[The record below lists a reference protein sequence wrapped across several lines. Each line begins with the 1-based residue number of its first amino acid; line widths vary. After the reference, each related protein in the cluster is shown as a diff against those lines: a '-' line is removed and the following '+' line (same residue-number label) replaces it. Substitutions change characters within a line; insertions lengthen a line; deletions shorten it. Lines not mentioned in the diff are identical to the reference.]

1 MIEESIEQQAAA
13 EQLRREQMNI
23 VIVGHVDHGKS
34 TIVGRLL
41 ADTHTL
47 PDGKLEQVKEECRR
61 TSKPFEFAFLID
73 ALKDEQAQGIT
84 IDSAR
89 VFFKTTG
96 RDYIIIDAP
105 GHIEF
110 LKNMVTGAARAEVAF
125 LVIDAEEGIQEN
137 SKRHGYLLSMLG
149 ISQICVLVNK
159 MDLVEYDRTVYRR
172 IVRRY
177 RRFLRNLN
185 ITATSFI
192 PVSGRDGT
200 NITEL
205 SEYTPWYTGSTVVDQ
220 LDLFEKEPPRH
231 ELPFRMPVQDVY
243 KFTRYDDKRRI
254 IAGTID
260 TGSVSVGDE
269 VVFYPSGKKSRVKSI
284 EAFSR
289 PTIAR
294 EAAPATVGF
303 TLEEQIYIKRGEV
316 ASKVR
321 EKKPVVAKEVR
332 VSLFWLGKKE
342 LDPSREYVFKLG
354 TCRRSMRIAEV
365 VRVINASNLRAR
377 RKQSV
382 IRQHEVAECV
392 LRLDSEIAF
401 DPVDENPTT
410 GRFVIVD
417 DYEIAGGGIVREAVE
432 DSRQWVRENIRLRNF
447 NWQRSRISPVRRAE
461 RYNQRSTFV
470 LITGPDAD
478 RKRALAEQLEER
490 LFSNGKYVY
499 FLGVENMLHGVSAD
513 IDGDADSREEH
524 VRRMAEVAHLFLDA
538 GVILVASAPE
548 LTQRDLEL
556 VKATVNPDTIE
567 VFWLGDEVTT
577 DIDYDLKLP
586 YVNDYR
592 ELIEEMTLIL
602 KRNGVFYS
610 YAD

>member
-1 MIEESIEQQAAA
+1 MIEESIVESQA
-13 EQLRREQMNI
+13 ESERVRDQMNI

-41 ADTHTL
+41 ADTHSL
-47 PDGKLEQVKEECRR
+47 PEGKLEHVKENCRR
-61 TSKPFEFAFLID
+61 TSKPFEYAFLID

-89 VFFKTTG
+89 VFFNTPV

-159 MDLVEYDRTVYRR
+159 MDLIEYDRTVFRR

-177 RRFLRNLN
+177 RRFLRNLD

-254 IAGTID
+254 VAGTID
-260 TGSVSVGDE
+260 TGSLAVGDE
-269 VVFYPSGKKSRVKSI
+269 IVFYPSGKKSRVKTI

-294 EAAPATVGF
+294 VEAPSTVGF
-303 TLEEQIYIKRGEV
+303 TLEEQIYVKRGEI
-316 ASKVR
+316 AAKTR
-321 EKKPVVAKEVR
+321 QKQPIVAKEVR
-332 VSLFWLGKKE
+332 VSLFWLGKKD
-342 LDPSREYVFKLG
+342 LDPGREYAFKLG
-354 TCRRSMRIAEV
+354 TCRRSMRISEV

-377 RKQSV
+377 RKQNV
-382 IRQHEVAECV
+382 IHQHEVAECV
-392 LRLDSEIAF
+392 LRLDAEIAF
-401 DPVDENPTT
+401 DAAEENPST

-417 DYEIAGGGIVREAVE
+417 DYEIAGGGIVRQAVQ
-432 DSRQWVRENIRLRNF
+432 DARQWVRENIRLRNF

-470 LITGPDAD
+470 LITGPDGE
-478 RKRALAEQLEER
+478 RKRDLAEKLEER
-490 LFSNGKYVY
+490 LFSDGKYVY

-513 IDGDADSREEH
+513 IDGESSAREEH
-524 VRRMAEVAHLFLDA
+524 IRRMSEVAHLFLDA
-538 GVILVASAPE
+538 GVILIASTPE

-556 VKATVNPDTIE
+556 IRASVNPDTIE
-567 VFWLGDEVTT
+567 VFWVGDEVTT

-586 YVNDYR
+586 YVNDYGD
-592 ELIEEMTLIL
+592 LIDEMKLIL

-610 YAD
+610 YAN